1 MFNAIFFSDFNTIK
15 VKPYAEAKWV
25 INRMEVASA
34 LPNPM
39 PLKATVA
46 PLPFFSFLNNCKNHL
61 SALATEAL
69 KVAYWGS
76 AH

>member
-1 MFNAIFFSDFNTIK
+1 
-15 VKPYAEAKWV
+15 
-25 INRMEVASA
+25 
-34 LPNPM
+34 
-39 PLKATVA
+39 VA

-69 KVAYWGS
+69 KVACWGS